1 MIAKSVPI
9 PATVEI
15 PVMIPVLPW
24 TFWMFVTASFIS
36 LGWGMMI
43 CGGTGTL
50 SELVYPRPTLVTLI
64 DATDPFVMVAVPV
77 AVVPIPTPINLG
89 EENLTSTV
97 AVVYPVP
104 TFVISIVE
112 VSTLPRASTPTV
124 AAAETTLISSNTTAS
139 TYAVTTLDS
148 FSS

>member
-15 PVMIPVLPW
+15 PVIIPVLPW
-24 TFWMFVTASFIS
+24 TDWMFVTTSLIN

-43 CGGTGTL
+43 CGGTGIL

-64 DATDPFVMVAVPV
+64 DETDPFVMVAVPV

-89 EENLTSTV
+89 EENLISTV
-97 AVVYPVP
+97 AVV
-104 TFVISIVE
+104 
-112 VSTLPRASTPTV
+112 
-124 AAAETTLISSNTTAS
+124 
-139 TYAVTTLDS
+139 
-148 FSS
+148 